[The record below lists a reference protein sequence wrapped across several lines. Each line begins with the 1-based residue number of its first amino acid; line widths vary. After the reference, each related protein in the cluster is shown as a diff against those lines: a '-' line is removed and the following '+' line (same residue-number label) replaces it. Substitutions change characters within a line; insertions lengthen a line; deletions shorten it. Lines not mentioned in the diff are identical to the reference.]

1 VTSRPLHVGHPS
13 LVTGNGPLRAR
24 ALDGSFGCLLGTLPP
39 TGGNRLAPEGHLG
52 HSRWQH
58 DPLAGAAVHRLHE
71 TPYTRLGQLH
81 SHVLGPATDDH
92 TCSLRAGVD
101 SAADELGSVYGPLVI
116 VAAYTGLR
124 PSEWAA
130 LEWRDVDRAAAVL
143 TVDRAFSYG
152 RLKPP
157 KTKGSRRR
165 VPLPARALA
174 ALETIPRRID
184 SRLVFYGPRGAH
196 IDLRNWRKREWQPAC
211 ESAGLWT
218 RPAKG
223 QTGPPCPRPYQLR
236 HSYARWMLAAGVPAY
251 DVARY
256 MGSSLR
262 MVDAHYG
269 HLVKGSESVHG
280 SGSMHSRRNRA
291 RLPTRGRNR
300 EDRLAR

>member
-24 ALDGSFGCLLGTLPP
+24 ARDGSFGCLLGTLPP

-101 SAADELGSVYGPLVI
+101 SAADELGSVYGRSSSSPPTPACGRANGLHSNGETLTAQPRCLPLT
-116 VAAYTGLR
+116 ARSPT
-124 PSEWAA
+124 
-130 LEWRDVDRAAAVL
+130 
-143 TVDRAFSYG
+143 G

-269 HLVKGSESVHG
+269 HS
-280 SGSMHSRRNRA
+280 
-291 RLPTRGRNR
+291 
-300 EDRLAR
+300 